1 MLKAIEKLF
10 IWILHIINWKKIEL
24 LFVCSVIM
32 NNQKLSRA
40 PNFLGYLLP
49 ANLTVLAM
57 IGIFGAF
64 TCVITMVIAFPI
76 PATNGFINI
85 GDAVVMI
92 TGLIFGPIIG
102 GIAGGIGSSLA
113 DLFLGYAIYAPATLV
128 IKGLEGF
135 LVGLIA
141 NPKKNYKWNY
151 RDYIGVIVGGFTMVI
166 GYFLYEVM
174 IFGVPSALYEF
185 ILNSIIQFGLGSVIA
200 LIFIFAARRNIK
212 SSLPQ
217 VFDKIYLSLDLN

>member
-1 MLKAIEKLF
+1 
-10 IWILHIINWKKIEL
+10 
-24 LFVCSVIM
+24 M
-32 NNQKLSRA
+32 NSQNISRK

-49 ANLTVLAM
+49 ANLTVLSM

-64 TCVITMVIAFPI
+64 TCVVTMVIAFPI

-92 TGLIFGPIIG
+92 TGLMFGPIIG

-113 DLFLGYAIYAPATLV
+113 DLFLGYAIYAPATLI

-135 LVGLIA
+135 FVGLIA
-141 NPKKNYKWNY
+141 NPKKNHKWNY
-151 RDYIGVIVGGFTMVI
+151 RDFIAVIVGGFIMII

-174 IFGVPSALYEF
+174 IFGLPSALYEF

-200 LIFIFAARRNIK
+200 LIFIFAARKNIK
-212 SSLPQ
+212 TSLPQ
-217 VFDKIYLSLDLN
+217 VFDKIHISPEITE

>member
-1 MLKAIEKLF
+1 
-10 IWILHIINWKKIEL
+10 
-24 LFVCSVIM
+24 M
-32 NNQKLSRA
+32 NSQNISRK

-49 ANLTVLAM
+49 ANLTVLSM

-64 TCVITMVIAFPI
+64 TCVVTMVIAFPI

-92 TGLIFGPIIG
+92 TGLMFGPIIG

-113 DLFLGYAIYAPATLV
+113 DLFLGYAIYAPATLI

-135 LVGLIA
+135 FVGLIA
-141 NPKKNYKWNY
+141 NPKKNHKWNY
-151 RDYIGVIVGGFTMVI
+151 RDFIAVIVGGFIMII

-174 IFGVPSALYEF
+174 IFGLPSALYEF

-200 LIFIFAARRNIK
+200 LIFIFAARKNIK
-212 SSLPQ
+212 ASLPQ
-217 VFDKIYLSLDLN
+217 VFDKIYISPELSE

>member
-1 MLKAIEKLF
+1 
-10 IWILHIINWKKIEL
+10 
-24 LFVCSVIM
+24 M
-32 NNQKLSRA
+32 NNQKFSRK

-49 ANLTVLAM
+49 FNSLALSM
-57 IGIFGAF
+57 IGLFGAF
-64 TCVITMVIAFPI
+64 TCVVTMVIAFPI

-92 TGLIFGPIIG
+92 TALIFGPIIG
-102 GIAGGIGSSLA
+102 GIAGGVGSSLA

-135 LVGLIA
+135 FVGLIA
-141 NPKKNYKWNY
+141 NPKKKYRWNY
-151 RDYIGVIVGGFTMVI
+151 RDFIGVIVGGFIMII

-200 LIFIFAARRNIK
+200 LTFIFSARKNIK
-212 SSLPQ
+212 TSLPQ
-217 VFDKIYLSLDLN
+217 VFDKIYISPELIE

>member
-1 MLKAIEKLF
+1 MTNTNEVSTESSNIAK
-10 IWILHIINWKKIEL
+10 
-24 LFVCSVIM
+24 S
-32 NNQKLSRA
+32 QKS
-40 PNFLGYLLP
+40 NFLGYYLP
-49 ANLTVLAM
+49 SNAISIST

-64 TCVITMVIAFPI
+64 TCVVTMVIAFPI

-92 TGLIFGPIIG
+92 TGLMFGPIIG

-113 DLFLGYAIYAPATLV
+113 DLFLGYGIYAPATLI

-141 NPKKNYKWNY
+141 NPKKKYKWNY
-151 RDYIGVIVGGFTMVI
+151 RDYIGVVIGGFIMVI
-166 GYFLYEVM
+166 GYFLYEIM
-174 IFGVPSALYEF
+174 LYGIPSALYEF

-200 LIFIFAARRNIK
+200 LAFILTARKNIK
-212 SSLPQ
+212 SNLPQ
-217 VFDKIYLSLDLN
+217 VFDNIYFSTESIG

>member
-1 MLKAIEKLF
+1 M
-10 IWILHIINWKKIEL
+10 
-24 LFVCSVIM
+24 S
-32 NNQKLSRA
+32 NQKISRT

-49 ANLTVLAM
+49 ANLTVLSM

-64 TCVITMVIAFPI
+64 TCVVTMVIAFPI

-85 GDAVVMI
+85 GDAIVMI
-92 TGLIFGPIIG
+92 SGLMFGPIIG

-135 LVGLIA
+135 LVGVIA
-141 NPKKNYKWNY
+141 NPKKNYKLNY
-151 RDYIGVIVGGFTMVI
+151 RDFMAVIVGGFTMIV
-166 GYFLYEVM
+166 GYFLYEIM
-174 IFGVPSALYEF
+174 IYGVPSALYEF

-200 LIFIFAARRNIK
+200 LVFIFVARKNITT
-212 SSLPQ
+212 SLPQ
-217 VFDKIYLSLDLN
+217 VFDKIYISPEIIE

>member
-1 MLKAIEKLF
+1 
-10 IWILHIINWKKIEL
+10 
-24 LFVCSVIM
+24 M
-32 NNQKLSRA
+32 NNQKLSRT

-64 TCVITMVIAFPI
+64 TCVVTMVIAFPI

-92 TGLIFGPIIG
+92 TGLMFGPIIG

-113 DLFLGYAIYAPATLV
+113 DLFLGFPQYILATLV

-135 LVGLIA
+135 FVGLIA

-151 RDYIGVIVGGFTMVI
+151 RDFIAVIVGGFTMVV
-166 GYFLYEVM
+166 GYFIYEV
-174 IFGVPSALYEF
+174 ILYGVPSALYEF
-185 ILNSIIQFGLGSVIA
+185 ILNGIIQFGLGSVIA
-200 LIFIFAARRNIK
+200 LIFIFAARTNIK
-212 SSLPQ
+212 TSLPH
-217 VFDKIYLSLDLN
+217 VFDKIYISPLLTE

>member
-1 MLKAIEKLF
+1 
-10 IWILHIINWKKIEL
+10 
-24 LFVCSVIM
+24 M
-32 NNQKLSRA
+32 NSQKLSRT

-49 ANLTVLAM
+49 FNSLSLSM

-64 TCVITMVIAFPI
+64 TCVVTMVIAFPI

-92 TGLIFGPIIG
+92 TGLMFGPIIG

-135 LVGLIA
+135 FVGLIA
-141 NPKKNYKWNY
+141 NPKKNHKWNY
-151 RDYIGVIVGGFTMVI
+151 RDFVAVIVGGFIMII

-174 IFGVPSALYEF
+174 IFGLPSALYEF
-185 ILNSIIQFGLGSVIA
+185 ILNSIIQFGLGSIIA
-200 LIFIFAARRNIK
+200 LIFIFAARKNIK
-212 SSLPQ
+212 TSLPQ
-217 VFDKIYLSLDLN
+217 VFDKIYISPELTE

>member
-1 MLKAIEKLF
+1 M
-10 IWILHIINWKKIEL
+10 
-24 LFVCSVIM
+24 S
-32 NNQKLSRA
+32 NQKLTRI

-49 ANLTVLAM
+49 INSLSLSM

-64 TCVITMVIAFPI
+64 TCVVTIVIAFPI

-92 TGLIFGPIIG
+92 TGLLFGPIIG

-135 LVGLIA
+135 FVGLIA

-151 RDYIGVIVGGFTMVI
+151 RDYIAVIVGGFIMII
-166 GYFLYEVM
+166 GYFLYELM
-174 IFGVPSALYEF
+174 IYGLPSALYEF
-185 ILNSIIQFGLGSVIA
+185 ILNSIIQFGLGSILA
-200 LIFIFAARRNIK
+200 LTFIFAARRNIK
-212 SSLPQ
+212 TSLPQ
-217 VFDKIYLSLDLN
+217 VFDKIYISPQLTE

>member
-1 MLKAIEKLF
+1 
-10 IWILHIINWKKIEL
+10 
-24 LFVCSVIM
+24 M
-32 NNQKLSRA
+32 NDQKLSRK

-49 ANLTVLAM
+49 YNSLALSM

-64 TCVITMVIAFPI
+64 TCVVTIVIAFPI

-92 TGLIFGPIIG
+92 TGLMFGPIIG
-102 GIAGGIGSSLA
+102 GIAGGVGSSLA

-135 LVGLIA
+135 FVGLIA
-141 NPKKNYKWNY
+141 NPKKNDKWNY
-151 RDYIGVIVGGFTMVI
+151 RDFIAVMVGGFIMII

-174 IFGVPSALYEF
+174 IYGVPSALYEF
-185 ILNSIIQFGLGSVIA
+185 ILNSIIQFGLGSIIA
-200 LIFIFAARRNIK
+200 LAFIIAVRKNIR

-217 VFDKIYLSLDLN
+217 VFDKIYLSPELTE

>member
-1 MLKAIEKLF
+1 
-10 IWILHIINWKKIEL
+10 
-24 LFVCSVIM
+24 M
-32 NNQKLSRA
+32 NSQKLSRT

-49 ANLTVLAM
+49 FNSLSLSM

-64 TCVITMVIAFPI
+64 TCVVTIVIAFPI

-92 TGLIFGPIIG
+92 TGLMFGPIIG

-113 DLFLGYAIYAPATLV
+113 DLFLGYAIYAPATLI

-135 LVGLIA
+135 FVGLIA
-141 NPKKNYKWNY
+141 NPKKNHKWNY
-151 RDYIGVIVGGFTMVI
+151 RDFIAVLVGGFIMII

-174 IFGVPSALYEF
+174 IFGLPSALYEF

-200 LIFIFAARRNIK
+200 LIFIFAARKNIK
-212 SSLPQ
+212 TSLPQ
-217 VFDKIYLSLDLN
+217 VFEKIYISPEISE

>member
-1 MLKAIEKLF
+1 
-10 IWILHIINWKKIEL
+10 
-24 LFVCSVIM
+24 M
-32 NNQKLSRA
+32 NSQKLSRT

-49 ANLTVLAM
+49 FNSLSLSM

-64 TCVITMVIAFPI
+64 TCVVTMVIAFPI

-92 TGLIFGPIIG
+92 TGLMFGPIIG

-113 DLFLGYAIYAPATLV
+113 DLFLGYAIYAPATLI

-135 LVGLIA
+135 FVGLIA
-141 NPKKNYKWNY
+141 NPKKNHKWNY
-151 RDYIGVIVGGFTMVI
+151 RDFIAVIVGGFIMII

-174 IFGVPSALYEF
+174 IFGLPSALYEF

-200 LIFIFAARRNIK
+200 LIFIFAARKNIK
-212 SSLPQ
+212 TSLPQ
-217 VFDKIYLSLDLN
+217 VFDKIYISPEITE

>member
-1 MLKAIEKLF
+1 
-10 IWILHIINWKKIEL
+10 
-24 LFVCSVIM
+24 M
-32 NNQKLSRA
+32 NNQKLSRT
-40 PNFLGYLLP
+40 PNFLGYFFP

-64 TCVITMVIAFPI
+64 TCVVTMVIAFPI

-92 TGLIFGPIIG
+92 TGLLFGPIIG

-113 DLFLGYAIYAPATLV
+113 DIFLGFGIYAPATLV

-135 LVGLIA
+135 FVGLIA

-151 RDYIGVIVGGFTMVI
+151 RDFIAVIVGGFIMVI
-166 GYFLYEVM
+166 GYFLYEIM
-174 IFGVPSALYEF
+174 IYGIPSALYEF

-200 LIFIFAARRNIK
+200 LAFIFTARKNIK
-212 SSLPQ
+212 TSLPQ
-217 VFDKIYLSLDLN
+217 AFDKIYLSPETTD

>member
-1 MLKAIEKLF
+1 
-10 IWILHIINWKKIEL
+10 
-24 LFVCSVIM
+24 M
-32 NNQKLSRA
+32 NSQKLSRT

-49 ANLTVLAM
+49 FNSLSLSM

-64 TCVITMVIAFPI
+64 TCVVTMVIAFPI

-92 TGLIFGPIIG
+92 TGLMFGPIIG

-135 LVGLIA
+135 FVGLIA
-141 NPKKNYKWNY
+141 NPKKNHKWNY
-151 RDYIGVIVGGFTMVI
+151 RDFVAVIVGGFIMII

-174 IFGVPSALYEF
+174 IFGLPSALYEF
-185 ILNSIIQFGLGSVIA
+185 ILNSIIQFGLGSIIA
-200 LIFIFAARRNIK
+200 LIFIFAARKNIK
-212 SSLPQ
+212 TSLPQ
-217 VFDKIYLSLDLN
+217 VFDKIYISPEVTD